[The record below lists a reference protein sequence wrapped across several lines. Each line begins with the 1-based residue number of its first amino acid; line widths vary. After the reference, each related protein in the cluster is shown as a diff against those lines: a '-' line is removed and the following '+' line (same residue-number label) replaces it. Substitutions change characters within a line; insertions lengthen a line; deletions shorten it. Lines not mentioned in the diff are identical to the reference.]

1 MQRSMTTSTPRSGF
15 FSVGRTSSRSSIVFV
30 GMPRDASSC
39 RSSFSSTRTR
49 DRSTPTVG
57 LFTPVFFGL
66 GREGERDGRRRG
78 HLELRAAV
86 RARDDLALHRVG
98 ADGHL
103 GVALGT
109 LGHASLPTSLGYG
122 KPNG

>member
-1 MQRSMTTSTPRSGF
+1 MQRSITTSTPRSGF

-30 GMPRDASSC
+30 VMPRDASSC

-49 DRSTPTVG
+49 ERSTPTVG

-66 GREGERDGRRRG
+66 RRQRERERLRLG
-78 HLELRAAV
+78 HLELCAAV
-86 RARDDLALHRVG
+86 GARDDLTLHGSVP
-98 ADGHL
+98 DGHL

-109 LGHASLPTSLGYG
+109 LGHGIPPA
-122 KPNG
+122 